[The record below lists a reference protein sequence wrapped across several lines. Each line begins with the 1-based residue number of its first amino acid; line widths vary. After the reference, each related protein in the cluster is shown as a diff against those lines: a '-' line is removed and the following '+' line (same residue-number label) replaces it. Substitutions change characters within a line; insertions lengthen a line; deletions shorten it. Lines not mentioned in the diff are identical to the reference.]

1 MVKCVVW
8 DVDHTLLDGVFL
20 EADGEPPGADPAMV
34 AVLAELS
41 GRGIL
46 HAIASRN
53 PPAVVEHVARVTGA
67 AFVAAECGWDA
78 KSDAIGRIADTLG
91 IGTDAIAFVDDDP
104 YERAEVSFA
113 RPEVMVLAPEEMT
126 SAPGWPEF
134 SPAVVTAEAARR
146 SQLYLDR
153 QRRQAAEREFGGSRE
168 EFLRWCQTEITIGP
182 AALADADRLA
192 ELSARTHQFNSA
204 ARALPAAGFAELV
217 AAGDSARVLAVRLRD
232 RFGDDGLVGTCVTEA
247 GPDGWTV
254 TLLAM
259 SCRAM
264 GRGVIDALLAW
275 LIEAAARS
283 GVRELAIPAVLT
295 PRNVP
300 LRLALAAAGF
310 RASEAEPA
318 GGSAGEAGQQR
329 AVFRRAVDAGEAAG
343 LLMLLGL
350 LVLVGKLL
358 ATCSMPM
365 RRAMVADRR
374 QGEAGETGAG
384 LAGAGLAG
392 PGLAGELRELLAE
405 LAGRP
410 ELRTAD
416 LDLPLFGAGIGL
428 DSLTGTLLLREVH
441 RRYGVDVAA
450 EDLNLD
456 ALASLASLASF
467 IETRRG

>member
-1 MVKCVVW
+1 
-8 DVDHTLLDGVFL
+8 
-20 EADGEPPGADPAMV
+20 MV

-53 PPAVVEHVARVTGA
+53 PPAVAEHVARVTGA
-67 AFVAAECGWDA
+67 VFVAAECGWDA

-91 IGTDAIAFVDDDP
+91 IGTDTIAFVDDDP

-182 AALADADRLA
+182 AALADTDRLA

-204 ARALPAAGFAELV
+204 ARALPAAGFAELIG
-217 AAGDSARVLAVRLRD
+217 AGDSARVLAVRLRD

-247 GPDGWTV
+247 GPDSWTV

-283 GVRELAIPAVLT
+283 GVRELAIPAILT

-318 GGSAGEAGQQR
+318 GGSAGEAVRRR
-329 AVFRRAVDAGEAAG
+329 AVFRRAVDADEAAGPADAAGASGAGGEAA
-343 LLMLLGL
+343 
-350 LVLVGKLL
+350 
-358 ATCSMPM
+358 
-365 RRAMVADRR
+365 
-374 QGEAGETGAG
+374 AGEVPNADGAG
-384 LAGAGLAG
+384 DGG
-392 PGLAGELRELLAE
+392 
-405 LAGRP
+405 
-410 ELRTAD
+410 
-416 LDLPLFGAGIGL
+416 
-428 DSLTGTLLLREVH
+428 
-441 RRYGVDVAA
+441 
-450 EDLNLD
+450 
-456 ALASLASLASF
+456 
-467 IETRRG
+467 

>member
-1 MVKCVVW
+1 VVKCVVW
-8 DVDHTLLDGVFL
+8 DVDYTLLDGVFL

-53 PPAVVEHVARVTGA
+53 PPEVAEYVARVTGA
-67 AFVAAECGWDA
+67 VFVAAECGWDA
-78 KSDAIGRIADTLG
+78 KSDAIARIADTLG

-153 QRRQAAEREFGGSRE
+153 QRRQAAGREFGGSRE

-204 ARALPAAGFAELV
+204 ARALPAAGFAELIGAGEVAGPRTAVGPARAGEDADPRPVVGPGEPTGAGEVGSPRPAVAPAGPAEDADPRRAGVPGEPTGAGEVGSPRPAAGSAGAGEAASALAAAGFTPLV

-275 LIEAAARS
+275 LIKAAARS

-318 GGSAGEAGQQR
+318 GGSAGEAGQRR
-329 AVFRRAVDAGEAAG
+329 AVFRRAVDADEAAGPADAAGASGAGGEAA
-343 LLMLLGL
+343 
-350 LVLVGKLL
+350 
-358 ATCSMPM
+358 
-365 RRAMVADRR
+365 
-374 QGEAGETGAG
+374 AGEVPNADGA
-384 LAGAGLAG
+384 
-392 PGLAGELRELLAE
+392 
-405 LAGRP
+405 
-410 ELRTAD
+410 D
-416 LDLPLFGAGIGL
+416 
-428 DSLTGTLLLREVH
+428 DS
-441 RRYGVDVAA
+441 D
-450 EDLNLD
+450 
-456 ALASLASLASF
+456 
-467 IETRRG
+467 

>member
-1 MVKCVVW
+1 MTSPGTSAANGPGEAGEVVRGTNQVVGGTNQGAGAPGGTDARAVVKCVVW

-20 EADGEPPGADPAMV
+20 ESGDEPPGADPAMA

-204 ARALPAAGFAELV
+204 ARSLPAAGFAELIGVGEVAGPRPAVGRRGRGKPPTRVPRWDRRGQRGRGACWPAACAGSGEAASALAAAGFTPLV

-275 LIEAAARS
+275 LIEAAART
-283 GVRELAIPAVLT
+283 GVRELVIPALLT

-318 GGSAGEAGQQR
+318 GGSAGEAGQRR
-329 AVFRRAVDAGEAAG
+329 AVFRRAVDAGEAAD
-343 LLMLLGL
+343 
-350 LVLVGKLL
+350 
-358 ATCSMPM
+358 P
-365 RRAMVADRR
+365 
-374 QGEAGETGAG
+374 
-384 LAGAGLAG
+384 AGAGGETAAG
-392 PGLAGELRELLAE
+392 DVLNADEAGD
-405 LAGRP
+405 G
-410 ELRTAD
+410 
-416 LDLPLFGAGIGL
+416 G
-428 DSLTGTLLLREVH
+428 
-441 RRYGVDVAA
+441 
-450 EDLNLD
+450 
-456 ALASLASLASF
+456 
-467 IETRRG
+467 

>member
-1 MVKCVVW
+1 MIVKCVVW

-20 EADGEPPGADPAMV
+20 EAGDEPPGADPAMV

-53 PPAVVEHVARVTGA
+53 PPAVAEHVARVTGA
-67 AFVAAECGWDA
+67 VFVAAECGWDA
-78 KSDAIGRIADTLG
+78 KSDAIGRIADRLSLG
-91 IGTDAIAFVDDDP
+91 PDAIAFVDDDP

-182 AALADADRLA
+182 ADPADADRLA

-204 ARALPAAGFAELV
+204 ARALTAAEFAELI
-217 AAGDSARVLAVRLRD
+217 AGDPARVLAVRLRD
-232 RFGDDGLVGTCVTEA
+232 RFGDDGLVGTCVTGA

-254 TLLAM
+254 ALLAM

-275 LIEAAARS
+275 LIEAAAQA
-283 GVRELAIPAVLT
+283 GARELAIPAILT

-318 GGSAGEAGQQR
+318 GEPGQKQ
-329 AVFRRAVDAGEAAG
+329 AVFRRAVGAGKAAPAGPADEAPDAGEAG
-343 LLMLLGL
+343 DG
-350 LVLVGKLL
+350 G
-358 ATCSMPM
+358 
-365 RRAMVADRR
+365 
-374 QGEAGETGAG
+374 
-384 LAGAGLAG
+384 
-392 PGLAGELRELLAE
+392 
-405 LAGRP
+405 
-410 ELRTAD
+410 
-416 LDLPLFGAGIGL
+416 
-428 DSLTGTLLLREVH
+428 
-441 RRYGVDVAA
+441 
-450 EDLNLD
+450 
-456 ALASLASLASF
+456 
-467 IETRRG
+467 

>member
-1 MVKCVVW
+1 MTSPGTSAANGPGEAGEVVRGTNQVVGGTNQGAGAPGGTDARAVVKCVVW

-20 EADGEPPGADPAMV
+20 ESGDEPPGADPAMA

-204 ARALPAAGFAELV
+204 ARSLPAAGFAELIGVGEVAGPRPAVGPARGGEAAGPRPALGPPRPTGPGEPAGPRPAAGSGEAASALAAAGFTPLV

-275 LIEAAARS
+275 LIEAAART
-283 GVRELAIPAVLT
+283 GVRELVIPALLT

-318 GGSAGEAGQQR
+318 GGSAGEAGQRR
-329 AVFRRAVDAGEAAG
+329 AVFRRTVDAGEAAD
-343 LLMLLGL
+343 
-350 LVLVGKLL
+350 
-358 ATCSMPM
+358 P
-365 RRAMVADRR
+365 
-374 QGEAGETGAG
+374 
-384 LAGAGLAG
+384 AGAGGETAAG
-392 PGLAGELRELLAE
+392 DVLNADEAGD
-405 LAGRP
+405 G
-410 ELRTAD
+410 
-416 LDLPLFGAGIGL
+416 G
-428 DSLTGTLLLREVH
+428 
-441 RRYGVDVAA
+441 
-450 EDLNLD
+450 
-456 ALASLASLASF
+456 
-467 IETRRG
+467 

>member
-1 MVKCVVW
+1 MAGGTGKVVRDTGLLAGDTSEKAAGASEAASARGGQAARAAVKCVVW
-8 DVDHTLLDGVFL
+8 DADHTLLDGVFL
-20 EADGEPPGADPAMV
+20 EAGGEPPGADPAMV

-53 PPAVVEHVARVTGA
+53 PPAVAEHVARVTGA

-78 KSDAIGRIADTLG
+78 KSEAIGRIAGTLG

-113 RPEVMVLAPEEMT
+113 RPEVMVLAPAEMA

-182 AALADADRLA
+182 AGPADVDRLA

-204 ARALPAAGFAELV
+204 ARALPAAGFTSLI
-217 AAGDSARVLAVRLRD
+217 AAGNSARVLAVRLRD

-275 LIEAAARS
+275 LIGAAAQARI
-283 GVRELAIPAVLT
+283 RELAVPAVLT

-310 RASEAEPA
+310 RASAAEPSAAGPA
-318 GGSAGEAGQQR
+318 GGHAGEAGQQR
-329 AVFRRAVDAGEAAG
+329 AVFRRAVDVAEAAASAGAASPGGAAGPDGTAAAAGSGGETVAGGVPSAGEAG
-343 LLMLLGL
+343 
-350 LVLVGKLL
+350 
-358 ATCSMPM
+358 
-365 RRAMVADRR
+365 D
-374 QGEAGETGAG
+374 GEAGDGEAG
-384 LAGAGLAG
+384 DGG
-392 PGLAGELRELLAE
+392 
-405 LAGRP
+405 
-410 ELRTAD
+410 
-416 LDLPLFGAGIGL
+416 
-428 DSLTGTLLLREVH
+428 
-441 RRYGVDVAA
+441 
-450 EDLNLD
+450 
-456 ALASLASLASF
+456 
-467 IETRRG
+467 